1 MEKRMISKKGCR
13 IMMAAAAVLAVIAA
27 FITYQVGAV
36 YGTEPLP
43 LDLAVQKAFFFSEKS
58 DTESY
63 HNFNYTFIGYGDHNS
78 FLRHTSGT
86 AKP

>member
-1 MEKRMISKKGCR
+1 MVFSIRKVYNKFKRKEKRRTNVEKRMISKKGCR

-43 LDLAVQKAFFFSEKS
+43 LDLAV
-58 DTESY
+58 
-63 HNFNYTFIGYGDHNS
+63 
-78 FLRHTSGT
+78 
-86 AKP
+86 